1 MELHPIDIR
10 EELVIASKIIAAAL
24 LGGLVGYDR
33 ERHGRDAGLRTYAS
47 VCVGAAL
54 FTSIAGHLEDVA
66 ATSRIVA
73 NVVMG
78 IGFLGAGIVYKDAGS
93 GYSKGLTTAA
103 TIWCTAAVGVAVGL
117 NMFVIAAAGSLL
129 VYFLISLHHRTW
141 YVRWKKRIKQDNGT
155 KDNTSTNT
163 NDQ

>member
-1 MELHPIDIR
+1 MDIHPIDLH
-10 EELVIASKIIAAAL
+10 EELAIASKLLISAAL
-24 LGGLVGYDR
+24 GALIGYDR
-33 ERHGRDAGLRTYAS
+33 ERHGRDAGVRTYAA

-78 IGFLGAGIVYKDAGS
+78 IGFLGAGIVYKDASS
-93 GYSKGLTTAA
+93 GNPKGLTTAA

-117 NMFVIAAAGSLL
+117 YMFVIAGTGALL
-129 VYFLISLHHRTW
+129 VYFLISLHHRRW
-141 YVRWKKRIKQDNGT
+141 YVRWKNRIKNSG
-155 KDNTSTNT
+155 NSE
-163 NDQ
+163 